1 MLSKG
6 CSRRWSAAFQL
17 HPSPQRSSTTSKGFT
32 VMTSGVDHKQSGGTG
47 GDPAGGADP
56 GGTRPTK
63 SPGGADQ
70 ATKTETGHG
79 VQSGDRNDMTKSDPI
94 KP

>member
-1 MLSKG
+1 
-6 CSRRWSAAFQL
+6 
-17 HPSPQRSSTTSKGFT
+17 
-32 VMTSGVDHKQSGGTG
+32 MTSDEKRSGTG

-63 SPGGADQ
+63 QKDQ
-70 ATKTETGHG
+70 NTVETDKG

-94 KP
+94 KR

>member
-1 MLSKG
+1 
-6 CSRRWSAAFQL
+6 
-17 HPSPQRSSTTSKGFT
+17 
-32 VMTSGVDHKQSGGTG
+32 MTSDEKRDGTG

-56 GGTRPTK
+56 GGTRPK
-63 SPGGADQ
+63 PKDQ
-70 ATKTETGHG
+70 GNVETDKG